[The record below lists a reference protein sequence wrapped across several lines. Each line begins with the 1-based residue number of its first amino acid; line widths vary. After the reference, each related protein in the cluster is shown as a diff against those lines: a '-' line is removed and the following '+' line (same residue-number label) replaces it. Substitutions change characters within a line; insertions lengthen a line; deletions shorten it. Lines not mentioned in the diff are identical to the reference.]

1 MVIMKMYSSSK
12 EGGGITKTLRII
24 PVHKW
29 QDRVDGT
36 PGPMPDLIELGGQI
50 IHRWLSDVRVCR
62 K

>member
-1 MVIMKMYSSSK
+1 M
-12 EGGGITKTLRII
+12 I

-50 IHRWLSDVRVCR
+50 IHRLIEFAVNEQQRFRIVVLLR